1 MLNRIILMGRLVRTP
16 EIRTTQSGLSV
27 TRFSLAVER
36 DIKSQDAGAQ
46 NVDFIEVVA
55 WRQTADFVCRY
66 FKKGSMIA
74 VEGRLQL
81 RDWTDRTGDARRSAE
96 VIAERAYFC
105 GSSRGDSGQQ
115 AQAAEPVFTP
125 LDDED
130 GELPF

>member
-16 EIRTTQSGLSV
+16 EMRTTQSGLSV

-36 DIKSQDAGAQ
+36 DIRSQDAEEK
-46 NVDFIEVVA
+46 NVDFIDVVA

-66 FKKGSMIA
+66 FKKGSMAA

-81 RDWTDRTGDARRSAE
+81 RDWTDRAGNARRSAE
-96 VIAERAYFC
+96 VIAERVYFG
-105 GSSRGDSGQQ
+105 GSSRGGSSQQ
-115 AQAAEPVFTP
+115 AEAAEPVFTP
-125 LDDED
+125 VDDEG

>member
-1 MLNRIILMGRLVRTP
+1 MLNRIVLMGRLVRDP
-16 EIRTTQSGLSV
+16 ELRTTQSGLSV
-27 TRFSLAVER
+27 ARFSMAVER
-36 DIKSQDAGAQ
+36 DIRGQDPGAQ

-74 VEGRLQL
+74 VEGRLQV
-81 RDWTDRTGDARRSAE
+81 RSWKDREGDTRRTAE
-96 VIAERAYFC
+96 VVAERAYFC
-105 GSSRGDSGQQ
+105 GSKGDSGQQ

-125 LDDED
+125 VDDED